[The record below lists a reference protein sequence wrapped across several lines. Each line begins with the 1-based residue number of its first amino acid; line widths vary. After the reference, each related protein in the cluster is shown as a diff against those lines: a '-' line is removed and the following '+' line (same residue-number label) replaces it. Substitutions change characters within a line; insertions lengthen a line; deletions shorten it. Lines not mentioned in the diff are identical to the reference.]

1 MKGSIE
7 DRASN
12 PRVAGVPQSRPTT
25 SFVSN
30 FAGLFLPVREELLK
44 PNPFHLEI
52 QPFGT
57 IRFRTNSTDAVLGTS
72 DVVLQN
78 GIKALHMNISKWK

>member
-12 PRVAGVPQSRPTT
+12 PRVAGVPQSRTTT

-30 FAGLFLPVREELLK
+30 FAVLFLPVREELLK
-44 PNPFHLEI
+44 PNPFHLEL

-57 IRFRTNSTDAVLGTS
+57 IRFRKNSTDAVLGRRRMQCYKT
-72 DVVLQN
+72 
-78 GIKALHMNISKWK
+78 GSKHCI